1 MAVYFISKDK
11 RVRAI
16 VANFEIKRIKLN
28 FLLRNSSLS
37 LFEKQKLLVDL
48 SGQVKRALTFSV
60 KSRNRCVLTGRAGS
74 VFRYF
79 RVSRIMLKEMASR
92 GMLTGVRKSSW

>member
-92 GMLTGVRKSSW
+92 GMLTGVRKSS

>member
-1 MAVYFISKDK
+1 MAIYFISKDK

-16 VANFEIKRIKLN
+16 AANFEIKRIKLN
-28 FLLRNSSLS
+28 FLLRNSNLP
-37 LFEKQKLLVDL
+37 LLEKQKLLVNL

-92 GMLTGVRKSSW
+92 GMLTGVRKSS